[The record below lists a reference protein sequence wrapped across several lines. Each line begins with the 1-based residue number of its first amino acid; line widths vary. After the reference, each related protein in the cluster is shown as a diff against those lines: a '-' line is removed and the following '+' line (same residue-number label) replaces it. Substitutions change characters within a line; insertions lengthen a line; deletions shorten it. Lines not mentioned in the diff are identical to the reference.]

1 MQLQELNITDPGV
14 FENEAQRRIDEGC
27 DSLSAFI
34 VDMSGVSRLFARSG
48 REANVAFLSTTAKL
62 LARVCRDG
70 DTVCRIGDSTF
81 GVLFHDMES
90 RVFQQLAAEKIVRL
104 YDSALREMNVSYQ
117 SSVRI
122 GVASYPEH
130 AGNAERL
137 IHSASLALEAAEAK
151 SEPYLIYSA
160 QTVETMTMKWNL
172 QDDLAEA
179 ISTQALEIFYQ
190 PQVETATGQVIG
202 CEALLRWRN
211 GEHGEIP
218 PSVFVPLACELGLID
233 ELTKFALTT
242 ALRNA
247 AEWPDTGRKLTVSIN
262 LEPQTLMVSDI
273 DQSIADSLSIFGT
286 DTVGLTLEITE
297 SALVADSK
305 SNFESLNRLRSLGVG
320 ISVDDFGTGY
330 SSLSYFT
337 NIPATELKIDKSFIS
352 TMCESRRTQHLV
364 ETIIGLAHRFDLK
377 VVAEGVETEQQFAL
391 LKQLHCDVVQGYSVS
406 KPLSHASFCRW
417 LSERAA
423 KTVGA

>member
-14 FENEAQRRIDEGC
+14 FEMEAQRRIDHGC

-34 VDMSGVSRLFARSG
+34 VDMSGVSKLFARSG
-48 REANVAFLSTTAKL
+48 REATTAFLSTIAKL

-70 DTVCRIGDSTF
+70 DTICRIGDSTF
-81 GVLFHDMES
+81 GVLFADMDS

-104 YDSALREMNVSYQ
+104 YDSALREMNVAYQ
-117 SSVRI
+117 SSVCI

-137 IHSASLALEAAEAK
+137 IRSANLALEAAEAK

-172 QDDLAEA
+172 QDELADA
-179 ISTQALEIFYQ
+179 ISSQALEIYYQ
-190 PQVETATGQVIG
+190 PQLQAATGSVIG

-211 GEHGEIP
+211 SEHGEVP

-233 ELTKFALTT
+233 DLTKLALTT

-247 AEWPDTGRKLTVSIN
+247 AEWPDTGQKLTVSIN
-262 LEPQTLMVSDI
+262 LEPQSLMVSDI
-273 DQSIADSLSIFGT
+273 DKSIADSLSIWGN
-286 DTVGLTLEITE
+286 DQVGLTLEITE

-305 SNFESLNRLRSLGVG
+305 SNFESLNKLRSLGIG

-352 TMCESRRTQHLV
+352 TMCESKRARHLV
-364 ETIIGLAHRFDLK
+364 ETIIGLAHRFDLQ
-377 VVAEGVETEQQFAL
+377 VVAEGVETDEELEL
-391 LKQLHCDVVQGYSVS
+391 LKQMGCDVVQGYKIS
-406 KPLSHASFCRW
+406 KPLSHENFCRW
-417 LSERAA
+417 LAGRRSR
-423 KTVGA
+423 

>member
-1 MQLQELNITDPGV
+1 MQLQELNITDPAV
-14 FENEAQRRIDEGC
+14 FEKEAQRRIDEGC

-34 VDMSGVSRLFARSG
+34 VDMRGVSRLFARSG
-48 REANVAFLSTTAKL
+48 RETNAAFLSTIAKL
-62 LARVCRDG
+62 LARVCREG

-81 GVLFHDMES
+81 GVLFADMES

-117 SSVRI
+117 SSVCI

-130 AGNAERL
+130 AGNAEKL

-179 ISTQALEIFYQ
+179 ISAQALEIFYQ
-190 PQVETATGQVIG
+190 PQVEASTGHVVG

-211 GEHGEIP
+211 GEYGEVP

-233 ELTKFALTT
+233 ALTKSALTT
-242 ALRNA
+242 ALRHA
-247 AEWPDTGRKLTVSIN
+247 AEWPDVGQKLTVSIN

-273 DQSIADSLSIFGT
+273 DQSIADSLSIFGS
-286 DTVGLTLEITE
+286 DAVGLTLEITE

-305 SNFESLNRLRSLGVG
+305 SNFESLNKLRSLGVG
-320 ISVDDFGTGY
+320 ISIDDFGTGF

-352 TMCESRRTQHLV
+352 TMCNSKRAKHLV
-364 ETIIGLAHRFDLK
+364 ETIIGIAHRFDLK
-377 VVAEGVETEQQFAL
+377 VVAEGVESDAELEL
-391 LKQLHCDVVQGYSVS
+391 LKQMHCDVVQGYRIS
-406 KPLSHASFCRW
+406 KPLSHEKFCHW
-417 LSERAA
+417 LSERQAPVR
-423 KTVGA
+423 T